1 MYDKKVAR
9 NTLLVFDQNPM
20 VVVMEEVL
28 VKGSINGMPHGKIDL
43 VVGRQV
49 CKPPLL
55 LCMLSS
61 GFTSLYE
68 VSSATVKAPVT
79 LSKLASGKL

>member
-1 MYDKKVAR
+1 MYDKKVVR
-9 NTLLVFDQNPM
+9 NALLVFDQNPM
-20 VVVMEEVL
+20 VVMEEVL

-43 VVGRQV
+43 LVGRQV

-61 GFTSLYE
+61 GYTSLYE

>member
-1 MYDKKVAR
+1 MYDKKVVR
-9 NTLLVFDQNPM
+9 NTLLVFDQSLI
-20 VVVMEEVL
+20 VVMEEVL
-28 VKGSINGMPHGKIDL
+28 VKGSINDMPHGKIDL

-61 GFTSLYE
+61 GYTSLYE

>member
-1 MYDKKVAR
+1 MYDKKVVR
-9 NTLLVFDQNPM
+9 NALLVFDHSLI
-20 VVVMEEVL
+20 VVMEEVL

-43 VVGRQV
+43 LVGRQV

>member
-1 MYDKKVAR
+1 MYDKKVVR
-9 NTLLVFDQNPM
+9 NTLLVFDQSLI
-20 VVVMEEVL
+20 VVMEEVL

-43 VVGRQV
+43 LVGRQV

-61 GFTSLYE
+61 GFTSVYE

>member
-1 MYDKKVAR
+1 MYDKKVVR
-9 NTLLVFDQNPM
+9 NALLVFDQNPM
-20 VVVMEEVL
+20 VVMEEVL

-43 VVGRQV
+43 LVGRQV

>member
-1 MYDKKVAR
+1 MYDKKVVR
-9 NTLLVFDQNPM
+9 NALLVFDQSLI
-20 VVVMEEVL
+20 VVMEEVL

-43 VVGRQV
+43 LVGRQV

-68 VSSATVKAPVT
+68 VSSATVKAPVI
-79 LSKLASGKL
+79 LSKLTSGKL